1 MKRFL
6 IFALFI
12 ACSATGYAIDDIST
26 IEDLEKKRDYILSR
40 LTVSIQL
47 CENYVRNI
55 TATNE
60 MLITRL
66 KMVDETLM
74 HMKVPDV
81 MTNVIRHV
89 MTNGKVTYVRKMQ
102 KLSAFEKKLAKLKMI
117 LADANICELINNYTT
132 MHVVDLQT
140 ELDNA
145 LEEAEAHYEKTIADI
160 AEAEDEYRKKVNE
173 IVIKRKHEQAEKEK
187 ALRQKI
193 KNIKDEIRICRHGGR
208 LGTCYSCD
216 RKKLEIKQIES
227 EITNLGNIFANN
239 IHNDAQLRAL
249 DEKTVKSDAQLAKS
263 TYFAYRNSLCNDM
276 YSKIVS
282 GTRSQIMNKIQ
293 VNTMLAKQR
302 IDELTQMK
310 MLVEHPDFIR
320 YTDILKIVDFEVDN
334 ALDVQF
340 KHNSAFKAKEKEDKD
355 FEKLLKYLRARNAY
369 NMESS
374 VFINVIT
381 NYNSSYGK

>member
-6 IFALFI
+6 ILMTFI
-12 ACSATGYAIDDIST
+12 ACSAAGYAIDDIST
-26 IEDLEKKRDYILSR
+26 IEDLEKKRDYILSC
-40 LTVSIQL
+40 LTVQIQL
-47 CENYVRNI
+47 CENYVRDI
-55 TATNE
+55 TAANE

-66 KMVDETLM
+66 KMFDETLM

-81 MTNVIRHV
+81 MTNVIRRV

-102 KLSAFEKKLAKLKMI
+102 KLSAFEKKLAKLRMI
-117 LADANICELINNYTT
+117 LADANVCELINNYTT
-132 MHVVDLQT
+132 MHVADLQT

-145 LEEAEAHYEKTIADI
+145 LEEAEAHYEKTVADI

-187 ALRQKI
+187 ALKLKI
-193 KNIKDEIRICRHGGR
+193 KNIRDEIRICRHGGR

-282 GTRSQIMNKIQ
+282 GTRSQVMNKIQ
-293 VNTMLAKQR
+293 VNSMLAKQR
-302 IDELTQMK
+302 IDELKQMK
-310 MLVEHPDFIR
+310 MLIEHPDFIR
-320 YTDILKIVDFEVDN
+320 YSDVSSIIDAEVRA
-334 ALDVQF
+334 ALDLQF
-340 KHNSAFKAKEKEDKD
+340 TQRAAKKRRAQEQEDEKFRKQLMLIKAGNTVDVKKTVNKTV
-355 FEKLLKYLRARNAY
+355 YINA
-369 NMESS
+369 N
-374 VFINVIT
+374 
-381 NYNSSYGK
+381 

>member
-1 MKRFL
+1 MT
-6 IFALFI
+6 FI
-12 ACSATGYAIDDIST
+12 ACSAAGYAIDDIST
-26 IEDLEKKRDYILSR
+26 IEDLEKKRDYILSC
-40 LTVSIQL
+40 LTVQIQL
-47 CENYVRNI
+47 CENYVRDI
-55 TATNE
+55 TAANE

-66 KMVDETLM
+66 KMFDETLM

-81 MTNVIRHV
+81 MTNVIRRV

-102 KLSAFEKKLAKLKMI
+102 KLSAFEKKLAKLRMI
-117 LADANICELINNYTT
+117 LADANVCELINNYTT
-132 MHVVDLQT
+132 MHVADLQT

-145 LEEAEAHYEKTIADI
+145 LEEAEAHYEKTVADI

-187 ALRQKI
+187 ALKLKI
-193 KNIKDEIRICRHGGR
+193 KNIRDEIRICRHGGR

-282 GTRSQIMNKIQ
+282 GTRSQVMNKIQ
-293 VNTMLAKQR
+293 VNSMLAKQR
-302 IDELTQMK
+302 IDELKQMK
-310 MLVEHPDFIR
+310 MLIEHPDFIR
-320 YTDILKIVDFEVDN
+320 YSDVSSIIDAEVRA
-334 ALDVQF
+334 ALDLQF
-340 KHNSAFKAKEKEDKD
+340 TQRAAKKRRAQEQEDEKFRKQLMLIKAGNTVDVKKTVNKTV
-355 FEKLLKYLRARNAY
+355 YINA
-369 NMESS
+369 N
-374 VFINVIT
+374 
-381 NYNSSYGK
+381 